1 MNWFF
6 INMVLLAILLVF
18 VGYELWVRFAA
29 KRSATLLTQEEFKSG
44 MRKAQVIDVR
54 EKDEFNAG
62 HIMGARNFP
71 MTMLKQSMGSLRKDQ
86 PIYIYDQSKTV
97 SVRAASLLKKN
108 GYSNLYIL
116 KGGYD
121 DWDGKVKKKKNL

>member
-1 MNWFF
+1 MLAF
-6 INMVLLAILLVF
+6 VL
-18 VGYELWVRFAA
+18 YEAWVRIAA
-29 KRSATLLTQEEFKSG
+29 KRAATWLTQEEFKAG

-71 MTMLKQSMGSLRKDQ
+71 MSMLKQSLASLRKDQ
-86 PIYIYDQSKTV
+86 PVYIYDQSKTI

-108 GYSNLYIL
+108 GFNNLFIL
-116 KGGYD
+116 KGGYE
-121 DWDGKVKKKKNL
+121 DWDGKVKKNKTY